1 MSKRIIQG
9 TVLSTVAVLSVLW
22 LFWPNEEDRIR
33 EQFDELS
40 DLASKTEDA
49 SPLSGALG
57 IKSFANLFCEEVSLK
72 TGSSKRLSGSYTN
85 HELARRY
92 RRLRAFA
99 KSLDLRF
106 EALEFQTMDEDD
118 AKVTVRV
125 RARGTDKSGN
135 KHGEDFRAEV
145 LLQKLEGEWKF
156 RKFTYLNSSS

>member
-1 MSKRIIQG
+1 MSKRIILG
-9 TVLSTVAVLSVLW
+9 TVFSVLAVLAMLW

-40 DLASKTEDA
+40 DLASRTEDA

-72 TGSSKRLSGSYTN
+72 TGSSKLFTGNYTN

-92 RRLRAFA
+92 GRLRVFA

-125 RARGTDKSGN
+125 LAWGTDKSGK

-156 RKFTYLNSSS
+156 REFAYLGSLP

>member
-1 MSKRIIQG
+1 MSKRIIVG
-9 TVLSTVAVLSVLW
+9 TVLSAVAAFPPLW

-40 DLASKTEDA
+40 DLASKTEDT

-57 IKSFANLFCEEVSLK
+57 IKNFADLFCEEVSLK

-92 RRLRAFA
+92 GRLRAFA
-99 KSLDLRF
+99 VSLDLRF
-106 EALEFQTMDEDD
+106 EALEFQTMDEDY

-125 RARGTDKSGN
+125 RAGGTDKSGN
-135 KHGEDFRAEV
+135 KHSEDFRAEV
-145 LLQKLEGEWKF
+145 LLQKSKGEWKF
-156 RKFTYLNSSS
+156 RQFTYLRSLP